1 MMRAESVTVRIGRKR
16 LLDGVDAEIR
26 PGRVT
31 ALIGPNGAGKSTLIS
46 LLSGERRP
54 DGGHVALDG
63 LPMTSWPALALARRR
78 AVLLQSTA
86 LDFAFTVEEVVE
98 LGRLPFAGTT
108 RQLDDERAIA
118 AACRL
123 AGVDGFRARSYQT
136 LSGGEKQRVQFARAL
151 AQLWQRGE
159 TDGPNGAA
167 RYLLL
172 DEPTSALDLRHQRIV
187 LDAARRLAGEGVG
200 VLAALHDLNLAAA
213 FADDVVMLRDGR
225 VVAAG
230 PTAEVM
236 TETLLGRCFDT
247 PIEILTR
254 ADGMPAILA

>member
-1 MMRAESVTVRIGRKR
+1 MIHAENVSVLVDRKR

-54 DGGHVALDG
+54 DGGRVTLDG
-63 LPMTSWPALALARRR
+63 RPMASWPALALARRR
-78 AVLLQSTA
+78 AVLLQSAA

-108 RQLDDERAIA
+108 RQIDDERAIA

-123 AGVDGFRARSYQT
+123 AGVDGFRARAYQT

-151 AQLWQRGE
+151 AQLWQHGE
-159 TDGPNGAA
+159 AEGAA

-187 LDAARRLAGEGVG
+187 LDAARRLAGKGVG
-200 VLAALHDLNLAAA
+200 ILAALHDLNLAAA
-213 FADDVVMLRDGR
+213 CADDVIMLRDGC

-230 PTAEVM
+230 PVAEMM
-236 TETLLGRCFDT
+236 TGTLLGRCFDT